1 MKQITACISL
11 ILFFHF
17 NGVAQKGTPDS
28 LQARIILIGDAG
40 ELTNGRHPVVSGVR
54 STIPMDKKTTIIY
67 LGDNLYKVGL
77 PDDVV
82 PGFNL
87 AKAPL
92 DSQIVIAKGTD
103 TKVYFIPGNHDW
115 NNGGPH
121 GWETIQREQ
130 DYINI
135 LGDKNIFFLPKDGCP
150 GPELVN
156 ITPDVV
162 MIIMDSQW
170 WLHPYDKPGIES
182 DCPYKTK
189 TEVLT
194 QLDDLLSRNSKKLVI
209 FALHHTLRSYG
220 IHGGYFRL
228 KQHIFPFTEYFPK
241 MYIPLP
247 LIGSIYPI
255 TRGIFGTSEDM
266 KHPAYASMIAD
277 IDPVIRKH
285 ENVIYVAGHE
295 HTLQLIKDT
304 GYYYIVSGSGSKSNR
319 VSVNR
324 RKTLFATDKNGFA
337 TLDISKNKNVNVTF
351 YTVDTGG
358 VKMAKTADLL
368 NFTTLPEKKTDSLKE
383 VEFVFN
389 QDSAITAA
397 SDLYKH
403 PTGFKKVFLGDNYRK
418 EWSVPVKL
426 KVFNLRKEK
435 GGFSIESLGGGK
447 QTKSLRLKNL
457 KTGAEWTLRSVQKDA
472 EKALPENLR
481 GTLAEEIVQDMI
493 SASHPYAPLVIPG
506 LAKATGIPTP
516 QPQFFYVPDDPAF
529 GIYRKMFGGTM
540 AFLEERDPT
549 PDNTDTKT
557 TAKIINKLIEDHD
570 DHVNQQAYLRARL
583 LDNVIGDWDRHFDQ
597 WKWGTSD
604 TGKGKLY
611 YPVPR
616 DRDQAF
622 FNSDGLLLR
631 YLSKNQ
637 LKYLQGFKKNFYSVK
652 WFNWEARD
660 LDRIF
665 MNLLNRNDW
674 ISTIDTF
681 QRKLT
686 DKVIDSSLTKLPPEV
701 YAMDAAIISEKLKA
715 RRDDLMGQGMRFYNY
730 LSRYVNILGSNN
742 QEYFKVQRADSG
754 VQVIVYRKNKR
765 NDSAGIIYNRIFDPG
780 ITKELRLYGL
790 NGDDKFDIDEN
801 VSSKMKIRLI
811 GGKGNDTFDLR
822 GNVRNFVY
830 DITTSDTSMKIER
843 NFVANNNKSK
853 ILFSSNPLVNE
864 YKPYGYTYNV
874 YRFPQI
880 NLGYNPEDKLMMG
893 FGFSAKTF
901 GWRKEPYSTFQKLST
916 LYAFTHKAYQVKYQ
930 GIFNSVFMNKDIL
943 FNAELVNP
951 TLNNF
956 FGFGNSSVMN
966 SALPLEY
973 YRVRYKYVQADL
985 LIRKRMTDFFDVSIG
1000 PAYYHYWNK
1009 FEDNKNRILANPAII
1024 GSDSASVYAVK
1035 DYLGGKIRFDINFVN
1050 NEQLPTRGIQWYSE
1064 FSSMYGLNN
1073 KSKNLMRF
1081 TTDMTVYGSLSELRK
1096 LVGILRVGGGHI
1108 FSKNFE
1114 YFQALNLGANN
1125 YVRGF
1130 RKDRFTGSGL
1140 LYGSV
1145 ELRVKLFKS
1154 ESYILPG
1161 DVGVIGFYDIGRV
1174 WMRHE
1179 DSKKWHQSYGGGFYY
1194 SPFNIVIVS
1203 ATVGISDEDKLLNFS
1218 LGTKFRLT
1226 F

>member
-1 MKQITACISL
+1 MKNIFTGIFLLALYTQSI
-11 ILFFHF
+11 
-17 NGVAQKGTPDS
+17 AQKGTPDS

-54 STIPMDKKTTIIY
+54 STIPFDKKTTIIY

-82 PGFNL
+82 PDYNL

-103 TKVYFIPGNHDW
+103 AKVYFLPGNHDW

-130 DYINI
+130 YYVDI
-135 LGDKNIFFLPKDGCP
+135 LGDKNIFFYPKDGCP
-150 GPELVN
+150 GPVLVD

-162 MIIMDSQW
+162 LIIMDSQW

-189 TEVLT
+189 AEVLT

-220 IHGGYFRL
+220 IHGGYFKL
-228 KQHIFPFTEYFPK
+228 KQHLFPFTDVFPK
-241 MYIPLP
+241 LYIPVPIL
-247 LIGSIYPI
+247 GSIYPI

-266 KHPAYASMIAD
+266 KHPAYVD
-277 IDPVIRKH
+277 LVTELDKVLKTH
-285 ENVIYVAGHE
+285 ENVIRVAGHE

-304 GYYYIVSGSGSKSNR
+304 GAYYVVSGSGSKSNR
-319 VSVNR
+319 VSKS
-324 RKTLFATDKNGFA
+324 RKSLFASDKNGFA
-337 TLDISKNKNVNVTF
+337 TLDISKNKNVNISF
-351 YTVDTGG
+351 YTVDTTG
-358 VKMAKTADLL
+358 VKEAYATHLL
-368 NFTTLPEKKTDSLKE
+368 NFTALPPKTSDTLRE
-383 VEFVFN
+383 VEVAF
-389 QDSAITAA
+389 QDSVIVSA
-397 SDLYKH
+397 SDKYKH
-403 PTGFKKVFLGDNYRK
+403 PTGFKKTFLGNNYRK
-418 EWSVPVKL
+418 EWSVPIQL
-426 KVFNLRKEK
+426 KVFNLNKEK
-435 GGFSIESLGGGK
+435 GGFKIESLGGGK
-447 QTKSLRLKNL
+447 QTKSLRLTNL
-457 KTGAEWTLRSVQKDA
+457 KTGKEWTLRSVEKDP
-472 EKALPENLR
+472 EKAVPENLR
-481 GTLAEEIVQDMI
+481 GTLAQDIVQDMI

-516 QPQFFYVPDDPAF
+516 QPQFFFIPDDPAF
-529 GIYRKMFGGTM
+529 GIYQKMF
-540 AFLEERDPT
+540 ANSVCLLEEREPT
-549 PDNTDTKT
+549 PDNTDTRT
-557 TAKIINKLIEDHD
+557 TAKIINKLIDDHD

-622 FNSDGLLLR
+622 FNSDGLLLN

-637 LKYLQGFKKNFYSVK
+637 VKYLQGFKRNFSSVK

-665 MNLLNRNDW
+665 MNLLTENDW
-674 ISTIDTF
+674 KNTIDTF
-681 QRKLT
+681 QQKLT
-686 DKVIDSSLTKLPPEV
+686 DKVIDSSVKKLPPEV
-701 YAMDAAIISEKLKA
+701 YAMDAAKISDKLKH
-715 RRDDLMGQGMRFYNY
+715 RRDVLMKEGIRFYNY
-730 LSRYVNILGSNN
+730 LSRRVNILGSNK
-742 QEYFKVQRADSG
+742 QEVFKVQNANNG
-754 VQVIVYRKNKR
+754 VQVTVIKR
-765 NDSAGIIYNRIFDPG
+765 RAKGDSTGIMYQRTFDPG
-780 ITKELRLYGL
+780 KTKELRLYGL
-790 NGDDKFDIDEN
+790 NGDDRFEIDEN
-801 VSSKMKIRLI
+801 VNSKMKIRMI
-811 GGKGNDTFDLR
+811 GGKGNDTFDLK
-822 GNVRNFVY
+822 GNIRNYIY
-830 DITTSDTSMKIER
+830 DITTSDTSMKLEQ
-843 NFVANNNKSK
+843 NFVANKSK
-853 ILFSSNPLVNE
+853 TKVLFSSNPLVNE

-880 NLGYNPEDKLMMG
+880 NLGYNPEDKLLFG

-901 GWRKEPYSTFQKLST
+901 GGFRKEPYSTFQKLST
-916 LYAFTHKAYQVKYQ
+916 LYSFTHNAYQLKYQ
-930 GIFNSVFMNKDIL
+930 GIFNSVFAGKDIL
-943 FNAELVNP
+943 FNAEFVNP

-956 FGFGNSSVMN
+956 FGFGNSTVKDPSKPN
-966 SALPLEY
+966 EF
-973 YRVRYKYVQADL
+973 YRVRYKYLQAEL
-985 LIRKRMTDFFDVSIG
+985 LLRKRLNDFLDVSIG

-1009 FEDNKNRILANPAII
+1009 FEDNKTRILSNPAII
-1024 GSDSASVYAVK
+1024 GSDSASVYAIK
-1035 DYLGGKIRFDINFVN
+1035 DYAGGKLKIDINFVN
-1050 NEQLPTRGIQWYSE
+1050 NELLPTRGIQWYSE
-1064 FSSMYGLNN
+1064 LSSMYGLNN
-1073 KSKNLMRF
+1073 KSKNLTRF
-1081 TTDMTVYGSLSELRK
+1081 TTDMTVYASLSEARK
-1096 LVGILRVGGGHI
+1096 LMGIFRVGTGKI

-1130 RKDRFTGSGL
+1130 RKDRFSGSAL
-1140 LYGSV
+1140 FYSSFEV
-1145 ELRVKLFKS
+1145 RVKLFKS

-1161 DVGVIGFYDIGRV
+1161 DVGVIGFYDVGKI
-1174 WMRHE
+1174 WMRGQR
-1179 DSKKWHQSYGGGFYY
+1179 SKEWHQSYGGGFYY

-1203 ATVGISDEDKLLNFS
+1203 ATAGISDEDKLLNFS